1 MTDKEKIRA
10 EIDKRLSFFSEHQN
24 AYETGREESYRA
36 ILSFIDSMPEDPASE
51 DLEKE
56 IDRWSKEQY
65 YNDSEKDVFTV
76 VARHFANW
84 QKQQTMK
91 DLPIWKKSK
100 KLIEGALLDRGILY
114 IPRYMIELS
123 ELKKLPKED

>member
-10 EIDKRLSFFSEHQN
+10 EVERLKKENSGSPISVCED
-24 AYETGREESYRA
+24 
-36 ILSFIDSMPEDPASE
+36 IISFIDSMPEDPASE

>member
-1 MTDKEKIRA
+1 MTDKEKIIS
-10 EIDKRLSFFSEHQN
+10 EIQRRINLFRKDGKLDSDTEIALYGLINFIN
-24 AYETGREESYRA
+24 A
-36 ILSFIDSMPEDPASE
+36 MQEDTASE

-84 QKQQTMK
+84 QKQQTTK

-114 IPRYMIELS
+114 IPRYMLKLS

>member
-1 MTDKEKIRA
+1 MTDKEKIIS
-10 EIDKRLSFFSEHQN
+10 EIQRRINLFRKDGKLGSDTEIALYGLINFIN
-24 AYETGREESYRA
+24 A
-36 ILSFIDSMPEDPASE
+36 MPDDPASE

-84 QKQQTMK
+84 QKQQIMK
-91 DLPIWKKSK
+91 DFPTWKKSK